1 MVRSLVPSYNV
12 QEQFAA
18 NLGEIN
24 PAEVEQAAAELRD
37 LGRDRLVS
45 IRDQMNAVLGMIR
58 RMLEREAERGEGEGE
73 SDGYDSTSTSD
84 GEHT

>member
-1 MVRSLVPSYNV
+1 M

-24 PAEVEQAAAELRD
+24 PVEVEQAAAELRG
-37 LGRDRLVS
+37 LGRDRLES

-58 RMLEREAERGEGEGE
+58 RMVEREGEGEEGE

-84 GEHT
+84 GGHSDGEHT

>member
-1 MVRSLVPSYNV
+1 M

-18 NLGEIN
+18 NLSEMN
-24 PAEVEQAAAELRD
+24 PADMEQAAAELRG

-58 RMLEREAERGEGEGE
+58 RMVEREAERGEGE
-73 SDGYDSTSTSD
+73 SDGYDSTSTSE
-84 GEHT
+84 GERT